1 MRICEHLCWEMTPA
15 RTRARLRGGRRG
27 ALLVPCRRRHGQMN
41 QTRPVR
47 RRARATQGQRLG
59 GGVLRRDEKQALC
72 EQARQMPGWWGW
84 RGSAKPLAR
93 RRRRGSFW
101 RGSTARTR
109 GREGASAGRG
119 YALLLPPLWCTAAQ
133 RSRPRARI
141 DTLPRG
147 ARACPGPRE
156 HRTVPHNPG
165 ACLRQLS
172 GSSESSSSR
181 EGLAPSTSPPPPRSV
196 LVSPGRAACTRRL
209 PAPNLPTALAA
220 RRRRAGWWWWWWCT
234 DWDLW
239 SGGARWADAQ
249 GVRGMAEAQRASI
262 ERDHRLAPPNLS
274 KLAPRSPART
284 AR

>member
-1 MRICEHLCWEMTPA
+1 
-15 RTRARLRGGRRG
+15 
-27 ALLVPCRRRHGQMN
+27 
-41 QTRPVR
+41 
-47 RRARATQGQRLG
+47 
-59 GGVLRRDEKQALC
+59 
-72 EQARQMPGWWGW
+72 MPGWWGW

-93 RRRRGSFW
+93 RRRRGSCW

-147 ARACPGPRE
+147 ARACPGPRD
-156 HRTVPHNPG
+156 HRAVPHNRR
-165 ACLRQLS
+165 ACLPQLS

-181 EGLAPSTSPPPPRSV
+181 EGLASRTSPLPASLCSLLARP
-196 LVSPGRAACTRRL
+196 RRL
-209 PAPNLPTALAA
+209 PAPPARAEPTHRA
-220 RRRRAGWWWWWWCT
+220 RHPPPPRRVVMLWWCTDRDLWSGGWWWCT
-234 DWDLW
+234 DRDLW
-239 SGGARWADAQ
+239 SGGARWTDAQ